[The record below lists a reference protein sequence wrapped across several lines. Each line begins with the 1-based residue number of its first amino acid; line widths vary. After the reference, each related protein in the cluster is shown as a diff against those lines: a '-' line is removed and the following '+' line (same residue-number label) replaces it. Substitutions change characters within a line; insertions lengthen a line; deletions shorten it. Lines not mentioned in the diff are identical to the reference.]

1 MTNPV
6 LVEVTRGSRVE
17 SRHRGA
23 VAVVDPRGK
32 RVVSIGDI
40 SEPVY
45 PRSAVKPIQAL
56 PMVESGA
63 ADAFGFRA
71 RELALSQASH
81 GGEPEHVAG
90 VRAMLTAVDLD
101 ETALECGAHAPTHA
115 GSAAELIRR
124 GRPPDQLHNNCSGKH
139 ANFLAVARHLGIDHK
154 GYVAPKHDVQVRVK
168 EALENLTG
176 AAHGSENCGVD
187 GCSIPTYAIPLVDLA
202 LGFARFGTGIGLE
215 RSRAEAAHRLYQA
228 AVSEPFYLAGTAR
241 ADTELMKLLNGAA
254 LTKTGAEGVYCAAL
268 AGLGLGVAVKAD
280 DGANRASEAIMA
292 AVIARLLPD
301 HAEGVRRWTNAPVVT
316 RRGAKVGEVRA
327 LSAHFHAR
335 S

>member
-32 RVVSIGDI
+32 KVFSIGDI

-45 PRSAVKPIQAL
+45 PRSAVKAIQAL

-81 GGEPEHVAG
+81 SGEPEHVTG
-90 VRAMLTAVDLD
+90 VTAMLAAVGLD

-115 GSAAELIRR
+115 GSAAGLIRR
-124 GRPPDQLHNNCSGKH
+124 GKPPGQLHNNCSGKH

-154 GYVAPKHDVQVRVK
+154 GYVAPKHEVQVRVS
-168 EALENLTG
+168 EALESLTG

-187 GCSIPTYAIPLVDLA
+187 GCSIPTYAIPLADLA

-215 RSRAEAAHRLYQA
+215 RLRAEAAHRLYQA
-228 AVSEPFYLAGTAR
+228 AVSEPFYVAGTGR
-241 ADTELMKLLNGAA
+241 ADTELMKLLTGAA

-280 DGANRASEAIMA
+280 DGAGRASEAIMA

-301 HAEGVRRWTNAPVVT
+301 HADAVRRWTHAPVVT
-316 RRGAKVGEVRA
+316 RRGAKVGEVRV
-327 LSAHFHAR
+327 LSVQFQAR
-335 S
+335 R